1 MNIPSDIRAE
11 IVGNYLEDIKKEFV
25 FLGNHKRN
33 AYEDILSISQY
44 EGVFKIELSRQGLY
58 DILPE
63 ALFHPV
69 DRFDNIPANMYK
81 ERFEQ
86 EVELQHI
93 EEINARSFFLLYDK
107 FIFDLSSIVYR
118 LKDSEFSD
126 NRVLSCMLCDS
137 MPEKFKSNRFISRT
151 KEFIPRCHIIR
162 GNSTLITLMLRKV
175 LAEEGLKLVR
185 NNRQTTFEDEKPQY
199 DCQLQQDGDLKEL
212 FLGNRYEENVEC
224 FDVLYWNDVYCDEDF
239 LRFVEEIKVFE
250 EFVNDYFMGIDMS
263 LCFNVS
269 AQTLPVRLSDEM
281 CYNYLNYNTN
291 L

>member
-1 MNIPSDIRAE
+1 
-11 IVGNYLEDIKKEFV
+11 
-25 FLGNHKRN
+25 
-33 AYEDILSISQY
+33 
-44 EGVFKIELSRQGLY
+44 
-58 DILPE
+58 
-63 ALFHPV
+63 
-69 DRFDNIPANMYK
+69 
-81 ERFEQ
+81 
-86 EVELQHI
+86 
-93 EEINARSFFLLYDK
+93 
-107 FIFDLSSIVYR
+107 
-118 LKDSEFSD
+118 
-126 NRVLSCMLCDS
+126 
-137 MPEKFKSNRFISRT
+137 
-151 KEFIPRCHIIR
+151 
-162 GNSTLITLMLRKV
+162 MLRKV